1 MKKGG
6 TAVRSKS
13 SKRAK
18 DQRGFKYFLWI
29 LPFLILVFLFSYFPL
44 HGWIYAFLI
53 TNRQEA
59 WQTVIL

>member
-29 LPFLILVFLFSYFPL
+29 LPFLILVFS
-44 HGWIYAFLI
+44 I
-53 TNRQEA
+53 A
-59 WQTVIL
+59 WMDLRIF

>member
-29 LPFLILVFLFSYFPL
+29 LPFFDSGIFIFVFS
-44 HGWIYAFLI
+44 I
-53 TNRQEA
+53 A
-59 WQTVIL
+59 WMDLRIF

>member
-29 LPFLILVFLFSYFPL
+29 LPFFWYFYFRIF
-44 HGWIYAFLI
+44 HCMDGFTHFLI